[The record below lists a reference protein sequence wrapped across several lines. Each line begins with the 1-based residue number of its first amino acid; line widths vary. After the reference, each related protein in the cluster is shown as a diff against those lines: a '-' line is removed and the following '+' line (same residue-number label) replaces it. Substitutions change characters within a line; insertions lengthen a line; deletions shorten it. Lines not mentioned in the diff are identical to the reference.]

1 MKESITE
8 HGCRFEFFQAV
19 RLLERLYP
27 GRAPVGTTALPGD
40 EVAHFAAH
48 VTLTFPASQIQSV
61 SVPEAE
67 NAQPKV
73 TVNFMGLTGPSGV
86 LPRHYTELLLERE
99 YRKDRTLRDFL
110 DIFNHRMISLFYRAW
125 EKYRFPIAYERG
137 QDTFTGYLS
146 SIIGMGTPGLQ
157 RRLHVEDQGL
167 LLYAGLFLQ
176 RPHSAAA
183 LEGILRDYFNAFVQV
198 RQFHGHWVRLGDDNQ
213 TRLGRQNYQLGVN
226 AICGSRVW
234 DRQSKFRIR
243 IGPLRHG
250 VFENFL
256 PGGSAYRPLMQ
267 LARLF
272 AGLGLDFDVQLVL
285 RAGEVPACRLQSAGV
300 GARLGWSSWLKV
312 REFTQDAADTVL
324 AGGNE

>member
-1 MKESITE
+1 
-8 HGCRFEFFQAV
+8 
-19 RLLERLYP
+19 
-27 GRAPVGTTALPGD
+27 VGTDALPGD
-40 EVAHFAAH
+40 EVARFAAH
-48 VTLTFPASQIQSV
+48 VTLTFPASEIQSV
-61 SVPEAE
+61 SVTEEE

-73 TVNFMGLTGPSGV
+73 TVNFLGLTGPSGV
-86 LPRHYTELLLERE
+86 LPRHYTELLLERQ
-99 YRKDRTLRDFL
+99 YHKDRTLRDFL

-125 EKYRFPIAYERG
+125 EKYRFPVAYERG

-157 RRLHVEDQGL
+157 QRLHVEDQGL

-198 RQFHGHWVRLGDDNQ
+198 LQFHGHWVRLGDDNQ

-234 DRQSKFRIR
+234 DRQSKFRVR
-243 IGPLRHG
+243 IGPLRHEA
-250 VFENFL
+250 FENFL
-256 PGGSAYRPLMQ
+256 PGGSAYKPLMQ
-267 LARLF
+267 LSRLF
-272 AGLGLDFDVQLVL
+272 AGLELDFDVQLVL
-285 RAGEVPACRLQSAGV
+285 RAGEVPACRLRSAGA

-312 REFTQDAADTVL
+312 REFTKDAADTIL